1 MIAFAYYLLKV
12 VICSGLLFFYYHIA
26 LRNKLFHQWNRFYL
40 LAAIV
45 LSLVVP
51 CVQFNIET
59 ARNEKELAPIRLLD
73 VVYTADEY
81 VADIN
86 TKQPDISSNGQWSTI
101 AYCMVSIAVLIFFIL
116 ALLRIRS
123 IVRSHSVMPIDDIKF
138 VNTEE
143 KNAPFSFLN
152 YVFWNKQI
160 ELDSPSGEHIFKH
173 ELVHVREKHS
183 LDKLFIQLV
192 LVVYW
197 ANPFFWFI
205 RRELKMIHEFI
216 ADKKSVGQ
224 SDAHAF
230 AAMILQSSY
239 PSHFNHLTNQFFQ
252 SSIKRRLTMLT
263 KKHNPKINYISRVL
277 ALLLFAFVLFA
288 FSSKTR
294 KDFSTTSLTKEI
306 TVVLDAGHGG
316 GDGAISEGYTED
328 ELVLQLA
335 KTIKA
340 QNSDDNVKILLTR
353 ENEEKMDLKERV
365 EFARVNNAD
374 LFISLHMNA
383 VPTHFS
389 NLTNSSSRRRA
400 NGYEIGVSNKNTVY
414 QKQSELLASALIKEI
429 GRSKKTFQGLVKRQ
443 TSIWVLD
450 QNICPSV
457 MIDCGYITDKEDREF
472 IMKKENQEVIA
483 QKILTAIELYVNNTT
498 GKEAPSERV
507 MQNNPEMSEIVVV
520 DLLSKGNESGKV
532 NIDTTLPKSIFFDSK
547 KQIAIEFDEI
557 SHSTVPEKSTVN
569 LSTAML
575 IVNGER
581 VPNDIFKRKTIVTNK
596 LKFIEG
602 KDAVKI
608 YGQAAALGAIV
619 FEGARYIDTPVA
631 EYYKDIFQPKNRL
644 ASDPSNKIFEK
655 VEVEAEFPGGSQA
668 WTGFLERNLNTQIPV
683 TKRAPIGTYTV
694 IVQYVVGTD
703 GSISDVKAKT
713 NHGYGMEEEAVRV
726 IKRGPRWTPAI
737 QNGRPV
743 NAYRRQPITFY
754 VAAK

>member
-59 ARNEKELAPIRLLD
+59 ARNEKELASIRLLD

-81 VADIN
+81 IADIN

-216 ADKKSVGQ
+216 ADKKSVGH
-224 SDAHAF
+224 SDAHVF
-230 AAMILQSSY
+230 ATMILQSSY

-263 KKHNPKINYISRVL
+263 KKHNARISYSNRIL
-277 ALLLFAFVLFA
+277 ALPLMAFIAFAFTV
-288 FSSKTR
+288 KPTNVK
-294 KDFSTTSLTKEI
+294 KDYTEFLKSLT
-306 TVVLDAGHGG
+306 VLD
-316 GDGAISEGYTED
+316 T
-328 ELVLQLA
+328 
-335 KTIKA
+335 
-340 QNSDDNVKILLTR
+340 
-353 ENEEKMDLKERV
+353 V
-365 EFARVNNAD
+365 EFKRPIVSESRNKSIEAPG
-374 LFISLHMNA
+374 IG
-383 VPTHFS
+383 
-389 NLTNSSSRRRA
+389 NLK
-400 NGYEIGVSNKNTVY
+400 NGYK
-414 QKQSELLASALIKEI
+414 SEFTPLIVIDGKEI
-429 GRSKKTFQGLVKRQ
+429 GK
-443 TSIWVLD
+443 
-450 QNICPSV
+450 
-457 MIDCGYITDKEDREF
+457 M
-472 IMKKENQEVIA
+472 
-483 QKILTAIELYVNNTT
+483 
-498 GKEAPSERV
+498 
-507 MQNNPEMSEIVVV
+507 
-520 DLLSKGNESGKV
+520 
-532 NIDTTLPKSIFFDSK
+532 TLPKIEEIIPRDEIGYIYVMDEKTAQKKYGKKGKQGVLEISSKKSEDKKQIINASDTTNPKNLFFDGK
-547 KQIAIEFDEI
+547 NGIAIEFDEI

-581 VPNDIFKRKTIVTNK
+581 VPNDIFKRKTIVANK

-608 YGQAAALGAIV
+608 YGQAAASGAVV